1 MRLLDRYVIRNFVQ
15 VYFYCIAGFT
25 SIWLIF
31 DVSDNISSFIDNHI
45 RLSLVA
51 RYYAT
56 QIPQVLIILLPVAL
70 LLSLLFALGRMSRS
84 NEIVSMLTAGVS
96 LPRVLLPLIGIGL
109 LTVAAS
115 MALNYSLAP
124 HAELARKKFLS
135 EAQSRPATQIQGQVF
150 RNRTDLRTWFIQNFR
165 LGDNMFNNVQVLQ
178 QDAND
183 NIVMSYVAARAYYRP
198 ETKTWDLENVRL
210 AYYDAAGNITK
221 EEFRPTLTIEHWSET
236 PFRLSSANVQAES
249 LSVPELREYL
259 HFNADFP
266 PTLLAPFRTHFQ
278 YRLALPWTCLV
289 VVCIAA
295 PLGIG
300 YSRRGVLSSVAAA
313 VILVFSNNFL
323 VHLFLALGEGDRVPG
338 WIAAWTPN
346 ILFAAIGL
354 YLLYLRAS
362 NREPPSFNLVC
373 RAAYSCAMNPLPNEW
388 AIKHRADSC
397 AVTQRPFVP
406 GEYFYTLLYHGA
418 DGYRREDLSEEAWQ
432 NRNENIRPFS
442 FWKSRY
448 EPLPPKPAEPV
459 PKESAEQ
466 LFRRLMASDSPPANA
481 CYVLAAMLER
491 KRVLKQVKTES
502 RDRDAFSFTNR
513 APQATCS
520 SCLTRN
526 CAWTNWKMCRTRW
539 QSYFA
544 EPRKTDNV

>member
-1 MRLLDRYVIRNFVQ
+1 MKLLDRYVIRNFVQ
-15 VYFYCIAGFT
+15 VYLYCIAGFI

-45 RLSLVA
+45 GLLLVV

-56 QIPQVLIILLPVAL
+56 QIPQVFIILLPVAL
-70 LLSLLFALGRMSRS
+70 LLSLLFSLGRMSRS

-124 HAELARKKFLS
+124 HAELARKTFLS
-135 EAQSRPATQIQGQVF
+135 EAQSRPGRTIQGQVF

-178 QDAND
+178 QDAKD

-198 ETKTWDLENVRL
+198 ETKTWDLESARL
-210 AYYDAAGNITK
+210 AHYDASGNITK

-236 PFRLSSANVQAES
+236 PFRLSSANVQAEA
-249 LSVPELREYL
+249 LSVSELSEYL
-259 HFNADFP
+259 YFNADFP
-266 PTLLAPFRTHFQ
+266 ATLLAPFRTHLH

-313 VILVFSNNFL
+313 VILVFSMNFL
-323 VHLFLALGEGDRVPG
+323 VHLFLALGEGDRVPA

-346 ILFAAIGL
+346 ILFAVIGL

-362 NREPPSFNLVC
+362 NREAPSFNLF
-373 RAAYSCAMNPLPNEW
+373 AA
-388 AIKHRADSC
+388 
-397 AVTQRPFVP
+397 
-406 GEYFYTLLYHGA
+406 
-418 DGYRREDLSEEAWQ
+418 RRIVA
-432 NRNENIRPFS
+432 R
-442 FWKSRY
+442 
-448 EPLPPKPAEPV
+448 
-459 PKESAEQ
+459 
-466 LFRRLMASDSPPANA
+466 
-481 CYVLAAMLER
+481 
-491 KRVLKQVKTES
+491 
-502 RDRDAFSFTNR
+502 
-513 APQATCS
+513 
-520 SCLTRN
+520 
-526 CAWTNWKMCRTRW
+526 
-539 QSYFA
+539 
-544 EPRKTDNV
+544 

>member
-15 VYFYCIAGFT
+15 VYFYCIAGFI

-45 RLSLVA
+45 GLLLVV

-56 QIPQVLIILLPVAL
+56 QIPQVFIILLPVAL

-124 HAELARKKFLS
+124 HAELARKTFLS
-135 EAQSRPATQIQGQVF
+135 EAQSRPGRTIQGQVF

-178 QDAND
+178 QDAKD
-183 NIVMSYVAARAYYRP
+183 NIVMSYVAGRAYYRP
-198 ETKTWDLENVRL
+198 ETKTWDLESARL
-210 AYYDAAGNITK
+210 AYYDASGNITK

-236 PFRLSSANVQAES
+236 PFRLSSANVQAEA
-249 LSVPELREYL
+249 LSVSELSEYL
-259 HFNADFP
+259 YFNADFP
-266 PTLLAPFRTHFQ
+266 ATLLAPFRTHLH

-313 VILVFSNNFL
+313 VILVFSMNFL
-323 VHLFLALGEGDRVPG
+323 VHLFLALGEGDRVPA

-346 ILFAAIGL
+346 ILFAVIGL

-362 NREPPSFNLVC
+362 NREPPSFNLF
-373 RAAYSCAMNPLPNEW
+373 AA
-388 AIKHRADSC
+388 
-397 AVTQRPFVP
+397 
-406 GEYFYTLLYHGA
+406 
-418 DGYRREDLSEEAWQ
+418 RRIVA
-432 NRNENIRPFS
+432 R
-442 FWKSRY
+442 
-448 EPLPPKPAEPV
+448 
-459 PKESAEQ
+459 
-466 LFRRLMASDSPPANA
+466 
-481 CYVLAAMLER
+481 
-491 KRVLKQVKTES
+491 
-502 RDRDAFSFTNR
+502 
-513 APQATCS
+513 
-520 SCLTRN
+520 
-526 CAWTNWKMCRTRW
+526 
-539 QSYFA
+539 
-544 EPRKTDNV
+544 

>member
-45 RLSLVA
+45 AVSLVA

-70 LLSLLFALGRMSRS
+70 LLSLLFALGRMSRA

-109 LTVAAS
+109 LTVAVT

-124 HAELARKKFLS
+124 HAELARKMFLS
-135 EAQSRPATQIQGQVF
+135 EAQSRPARNIQGQVF
-150 RNRTDLRTWFIQNFR
+150 RNRSELRTWFIQNFR

-178 QDAND
+178 QDTND
-183 NIVMSYVAARAYYRP
+183 NIVMGYVAVRAFYRP
-198 ETKTWDLENVRL
+198 QTKTWDLENVRL
-210 AYYDAAGNITK
+210 AYYDTAGNITK
-221 EEFRPTLTIEHWSET
+221 EEFRPALTIEHWSET
-236 PFRLSSANVQAES
+236 PFRLSSANVQAEA
-249 LSVPELREYL
+249 LSVPELSEYL

-313 VILVFSNNFL
+313 VVLVFSNNFL

-346 ILFAAIGL
+346 ILFTAIGL
-354 YLLYLRAS
+354 YLLYLRSS
-362 NREPPSFNLVC
+362 NREAPSFNLF
-373 RAAYSCAMNPLPNEW
+373 AARR
-388 AIKHRADSC
+388 I
-397 AVTQRPFVP
+397 VTR
-406 GEYFYTLLYHGA
+406 
-418 DGYRREDLSEEAWQ
+418 
-432 NRNENIRPFS
+432 
-442 FWKSRY
+442 
-448 EPLPPKPAEPV
+448 
-459 PKESAEQ
+459 
-466 LFRRLMASDSPPANA
+466 
-481 CYVLAAMLER
+481 
-491 KRVLKQVKTES
+491 
-502 RDRDAFSFTNR
+502 
-513 APQATCS
+513 
-520 SCLTRN
+520 
-526 CAWTNWKMCRTRW
+526 
-539 QSYFA
+539 
-544 EPRKTDNV
+544 